1 MHILTLSLGS
11 FAEYF
16 VIFMLLLSLFNF
28 GIREFFAEVMFS
40 CLLLSFVSISISEG
54 FHLDDVAPFIQL
66 VSFILVLWGVFQFNI
81 FSSFLM
87 GSVYVGYGFLQA
99 VYLKTLEFIGLATL
113 EQVQAGGTS
122 FYVLQISS
130 IILTLLIAVGI
141 SRFFRGFDVV
151 HPGRSNRFSLNRTNL
166 ILLASSVSL
175 IWIFGVG
182 FFLMMNRGGKSEIY
196 TFLIFTALNIVV
208 FIYLLK
214 RKHRG

>member
-1 MHILTLSLGS
+1 MHILTLSLGA

-16 VIFMLLLSLFNF
+16 VIFMLLLSIFNF

-40 CLLLSFVSISISEG
+40 CLLLVFVSISLSEG

-66 VSFILVLWGVFQFNI
+66 LGFILVLWGVFQFNI

-99 VYLKTLEFIGLATL
+99 IYLKTLELIGLATL
-113 EQVQAGGTS
+113 EQVQAGGVS

-130 IILTLLIAVGI
+130 IVLTLLIAFVI
-141 SRFFRGFDVV
+141 SRFFSGFNVV
-151 HPGRSNRFSLNRTNL
+151 HQGRSNRFSLSKINL
-166 ILLASSVSL
+166 ILLAASVSL
-175 IWIFGVG
+175 IWIFGVSY
-182 FFLMMNRGGKSEIY
+182 FLMMNKGGKSEIY
-196 TFLIFTALNIVV
+196 TFLIFAALNIVV

-214 RKHRG
+214 RKQRG

>member
-16 VIFMLLLSLFNF
+16 VIFMLLLALFNF

-40 CLLLSFVSISISEG
+40 CLLLAFVSISLSEG

-66 VSFILVLWGVFQFNI
+66 LSFILVLWGVFQFNI

-99 VYLKTLEFIGLATL
+99 IYLKTLEFVGLATL

-130 IILTLLIAVGI
+130 IVLTLCIALVIG
-141 SRFFRGFDVV
+141 RFFPGFDVV
-151 HPGRSNRFSLNRTNL
+151 HQGRNNRFSLNKINL
-166 ILLASSVSL
+166 VLLASLVSL
-175 IWIFGVG
+175 VWIFGVG
-182 FFLMMNRGGKSEIY
+182 FFLMMNQGAKSEIY

-208 FIYLLK
+208 FIYLLR

>member
-40 CLLLSFVSISISEG
+40 CLLLAFVSISLSEG

-66 VSFILVLWGVFQFNI
+66 LLWGVFQFNI

-99 VYLKTLEFIGLATL
+99 IYLKTLEFIGLATL

-122 FYVLQISS
+122 FYVLQIFQYCSN
-130 IILTLLIAVGI
+130 IIY
-141 SRFFRGFDVV
+141 RFGDR
-151 HPGRSNRFSLNRTNL
+151 
-166 ILLASSVSL
+166 
-175 IWIFGVG
+175 
-182 FFLMMNRGGKSEIY
+182 
-196 TFLIFTALNIVV
+196 
-208 FIYLLK
+208 
-214 RKHRG
+214 